1 MQFFTVFHHLDE
13 PKRYSGATLFEIAVV
28 GLIVVVAFVL
38 QYLAAGLFIGLI
50 AFRVIRAISRSSKV
64 SYYKRWIW
72 FHYQDLKAGPNKSRR
87 FFF

>member
-1 MQFFTVFHHLDE
+1 MQFFTVFQHLDE
-13 PKRYSGATLFEIAVV
+13 PKRYSGATLFEIIVV
-28 GLIVVVAFVL
+28 GTIVSVAFIL
-38 QYLAAGLFIGLI
+38 QYLAVGLFIGLI

-64 SYYKRWIW
+64 SYYKRWVW

>member
-1 MQFFTVFHHLDE
+1 MQFFTIFQHLDE

-28 GLIVVVAFVL
+28 GIIVSVAFAL

-72 FHYQDLKAGPNKSRR
+72 LHSQDLKAGPNKSKRY
-87 FFF
+87 FF

>member
-1 MQFFTVFHHLDE
+1 MQFFTVFSHLDE
-13 PKRYSGATLFEIAVV
+13 VKRYAGATLFEIVVV
-28 GLIVVVAFVL
+28 GSIVLVAFVL
-38 QYLAAGLFIGLI
+38 QYLAVGLFTGLI

-72 FHYQDLKAGPNKSRR
+72 FHYQDLKSGPNKSRR